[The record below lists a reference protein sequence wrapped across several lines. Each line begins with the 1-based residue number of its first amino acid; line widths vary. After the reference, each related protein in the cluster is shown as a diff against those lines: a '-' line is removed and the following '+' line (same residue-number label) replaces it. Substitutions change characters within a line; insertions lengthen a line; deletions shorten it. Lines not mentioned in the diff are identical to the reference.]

1 MRKFAFFTLLV
12 WSVCLCVPAGAA
24 VILTPSNVQIPSSPG
39 EIFSFDFVVTEPDGV
54 TARTFQSTISISGPG
69 ALTLDEI
76 RSEAVS
82 SELDYWVYG
91 NSDGVSAREVGS
103 NVYEF
108 ADNPFSPSTEAL
120 LTGDIMAR
128 YAFEWGGTVG
138 DYMITLDTNTAVSFF
153 QLGDFITMV
162 PLAIDPDGW
171 LPGDSSSFTVHIPEP
186 TTLMLFGLAG
196 TILLRKRR
204 A

>member
-1 MRKFAFFTLLV
+1 MLLV

-69 ALTLDEI
+69 LLTLDEI
-76 RSEAVS
+76 GSEAVS

-91 NSDGVSAREVGS
+91 NSVGVSAKEAGS
-103 NVYEF
+103 NLYEF
-108 ADNPFSPSTEAL
+108 GDTPLSPSAEAL
-120 LTGDIMAR
+120 LIGDIMAR
-128 YAFEWGGTVG
+128 YAFEWDGTVG
-138 DYMITLDTNTAVSFF
+138 DYTITLDLDTLKTYTLNNITFENDAVTF
-153 QLGDFITMV
+153 
-162 PLAIDPDGW
+162 DPGQYT
-171 LPGDSSSFTVHIPEP
+171 GDSSSFSVHIPEP
-186 TTLMLFGLAG
+186 GTLILFGLAG